1 MKGVSAMVKT
11 GKKKGEYRFT
21 YTPSGKTQKVA
32 LAGSFNNW
40 KPQPMMKQKTG
51 EFSITVPLAAGYY
64 EYKFIVDGTW
74 VEDKDNG
81 AYTFNP
87 YGTLN
92 SVLKVE

>member
-11 GKKKGEYRFT
+11 GRKKGEYRFV
-21 YTPSGKTQKVA
+21 YNPSGKVQKVA

-40 KPQPMMKQKTG
+40 KPQPMTKQKTG
-51 EFSITVPLAAGYY
+51 EFSITIPLAAGYY

-81 AYTFNP
+81 SYSFNP

-92 SVLKVE
+92 SVLKAE